1 MEEDVEIKVEAHRE
15 ERKAKMVLAVACV
28 EKKMWKQR
36 KAIVRK
42 QWKWKQA
49 DWKQRADSG
58 CQRGSRLLTH
68 KHLLPPIENSTT
80 LELKA
85 DLENLTIKRKYL
97 KHLFTFRYVWQWT
110 LTKVRI
116 ASGDI

>member
-1 MEEDVEIKVEAHRE
+1 MLAECSVPQHHISSVGISKSGSGSREIGGVDVEIKVE
-15 ERKAKMVLAVACV
+15 ERKAKMVLAAACV

-58 CQRGSRLLTH
+58 SQQGGCA
-68 KHLLPPIENSTT
+68 
-80 LELKA
+80 A
-85 DLENLTIKRKYL
+85 DT
-97 KHLFTFRYVWQWT
+97 
-110 LTKVRI
+110 
-116 ASGDI
+116 

>member
-1 MEEDVEIKVEAHRE
+1 MSGSRKIGGVDVEIKVE
-15 ERKAKMVLAVACV
+15 ERKAKMVLAVGCV

-58 CQRGSRLLTH
+58 CQQGVAA
-68 KHLLPPIENSTT
+68 
-80 LELKA
+80 A
-85 DLENLTIKRKYL
+85 DT
-97 KHLFTFRYVWQWT
+97 
-110 LTKVRI
+110 
-116 ASGDI
+116 